1 MRRIPS
7 LRVRFKAIP
16 LWPRMDE
23 ADFWCL
29 AGMVMAVAI
38 FLLGFAAGRT

>member
-1 MRRIPS
+1 MS
-7 LRVRFKAIP
+7 QFTKLKLQFKDIP